1 MDILQYA
8 AQEQTLHKNL
18 IQQNKEK
25 KPQITK
31 TYLVPKDVQLQI
43 IGQFSYWR
51 RTQMVFKF
59 KGQFY
64 PNRIIFTELWFYN
77 TGGFYDERGDIKD

>member
-1 MDILQYA
+1 
-8 AQEQTLHKNL
+8 
-18 IQQNKEK
+18 
-25 KPQITK
+25 
-31 TYLVPKDVQLQI
+31 
-43 IGQFSYWR
+43 
-51 RTQMVFKF
+51 MVFKF